1 MTRKDVRFNPRYIKN
16 TTNKRKDDKVQGE
29 EIGNGTILSKHI
41 ADGNITG
48 EKLASTIN
56 HSGYYISPNRPAF
69 LVGWNGSVAVSPTPK
84 IIPLNGVVKLNRGA
98 HLKTDQNR
106 FICPIEG
113 LYMFG
118 FSYLRTPS
126 AVVVR
131 GNIYKNGINLQQ
143 QLRTTEGYS
152 GFNYTAGQWYIVYA
166 QANEYIDLRISAD
179 SNTTLYNDGGGL
191 AYNWFCGYLI
201 G

>member
-1 MTRKDVRFNPRYIKN
+1 MPAKDPRFNPKSQTEEKKI
-16 TTNKRKDDKVQGE
+16 QGQ
-29 EIGNGTILSKHI
+29 EIGNSTILSQHL
-41 ADGNITG
+41 ASGAVTS
-48 EKLASTIN
+48 EKLSPSIVVPGTITW
-56 HSGYYISPNRPAF
+56 PNRPAF
-69 LVGWNGSVAVSPTPK
+69 LVGWNGSVSVSPTPK
-84 IIPLNGVVKLNRGA
+84 IIPLNGVVKLNRGE

-126 AVVVR
+126 TVVVR
-131 GNIYKNGINLQQ
+131 GNIYKDGINLQQ
-143 QLRTTEGYS
+143 QLRTAEGYS
-152 GFNYTAGQWYIVYA
+152 GYNYTAGQWYIVYA

-191 AYNWFCGYLI
+191 AYNWFCGYLV